1 MMRVLIV
8 DDEDLSLKRLNR
20 ILTASGEVQICGAF
34 HDPEEAVEYAKK
46 HRFDA
51 AFLDITMP
59 RISGM
64 TLIGEL
70 RKFHPSLPVV
80 LVTGYEEYA
89 VQAFDHEV
97 IDYVIKPVTAER
109 LNRSISRLKQRLEES
124 SAGSREP
131 EPETETAEDA
141 EANIQVAVAPRLTV
155 RLFGG
160 FAVHGGD
167 GRDGPLKL
175 RTPKTEELLAFLLYN
190 RSTTRDAL
198 TDTLWKDLSPQKA
211 STNLNSTLYYVRRAI
226 GDGGEQPL
234 ILKDRSGI
242 RMDREAIDC
251 DLYEFEELFRQMR
264 RTSEHQHDPAR
275 FERMDALYT
284 GEFLKDR
291 HYEWAFARARQLE
304 MDFIAMLDTA
314 ARYHAKIEQPLR
326 ALYYLERILQLD
338 PIREDVHREIIVL
351 YLSLGR
357 KSDAKRQYRTLEKVL
372 DEELGSKPSAEI
384 ERVIRKAQL

>member
-1 MMRVLIV
+1 MIKVLIV

-20 ILTASGEVQICGAF
+20 ILTASGEVEVCGAF
-34 HDPEEAVEYAKK
+34 HDPEEAAEYAQQ
-46 HRFDA
+46 HEFDA

-59 RISGM
+59 RLSGM

-70 RKFHPSLPVV
+70 RQTRPSLPVV

-109 LNRSISRLKQRLEES
+109 LNRSILRIKQRIEETS
-124 SAGSREP
+124 TGSREEEPATGTENP
-131 EPETETAEDA
+131 ESDLQAAAE
-141 EANIQVAVAPRLTV
+141 PRLTV

-160 FAVHGGD
+160 FTIHGGD
-167 GRDGPLKL
+167 GTDGPLKL

-190 RSTTRDAL
+190 RSTTRDVL
-198 TDTLWKDLSPQKA
+198 IDTLWKDLSPQKA

-226 GDGGEQPL
+226 GDGGEAPI

-242 RMDREAIDC
+242 RVDREAIDC

-264 RTSEHQHDPAR
+264 RTPEHRHDPER
-275 FERMDALYT
+275 FERMDALYA
-284 GEFLKDR
+284 GELLKDR

-326 ALYYLERILQLD
+326 ALYYFERILQLD
-338 PIREDVHREIIVL
+338 PIREDVYREIILL

-357 KSDAKRQYRTLEKVL
+357 KSDALRQYRTLEKVL

-384 ERVIRKAQL
+384 ERMIRTAEL

>member
-1 MMRVLIV
+1 MIKVLIV

-20 ILTASGEVQICGAF
+20 ILTASGEVEVCGAF
-34 HDPEEAVEYAKK
+34 HDPEEAIDYARQ
-46 HRFDA
+46 HPIDA

-59 RISGM
+59 RVSGM

-70 RKFHPSLPVV
+70 RKFFPSLPVV

-109 LNRSISRLKQRLEES
+109 LNRSISRIKQRIEES
-124 SAGSREP
+124 AVGAR
-131 EPETETAEDA
+131 ETEA
-141 EANIQVAVAPRLTV
+141 EAENAEADVQVRSAAEPRLTV

-160 FAVHGGD
+160 FSVHGGD
-167 GRDGPLKL
+167 GTEGPLKL

-190 RSTTRDAL
+190 RSTTRDVL
-198 TDTLWKDLSPQKA
+198 IDTLWKDLGPQKA

-226 GDGGEQPL
+226 GDGGDNPI
-234 ILKDRSGI
+234 ILKDRSSM
-242 RMDREAIDC
+242 RVDREAIDC

-264 RTSEHQHDPAR
+264 RTPEHRHDPER
-275 FERMDALYT
+275 FERMDALYA
-284 GEFLKDR
+284 GELLKDR

-326 ALYYLERILQLD
+326 ALYYFERILQLD
-338 PIREDVHREIIVL
+338 PIREDVYREIILL

-357 KSDAKRQYRTLEKVL
+357 KSDAKRQYRTLEKAL

-384 ERVIRKAQL
+384 ERMIRKAES

>member
-1 MMRVLIV
+1 MINVLIV

-20 ILTASGEVQICGAF
+20 ILTASGEVEVCGAF
-34 HDPEEAVEYAKK
+34 HDPEQAIEYARK
-46 HRFDA
+46 HPIDA

-59 RISGM
+59 RVSGM

-70 RKFHPSLPVV
+70 RKFRPSLPVV

-109 LNRSISRLKQRLEES
+109 LHRSILRIKQRIEEI
-124 SAGSREP
+124 SAGSRENESTSEAENP
-131 EPETETAEDA
+131 EAGVQAAAE
-141 EANIQVAVAPRLTV
+141 PRLTV

-160 FAVHGGD
+160 FAIHGGD
-167 GRDGPLKL
+167 GADGPLKL

-190 RSTTRDAL
+190 RSTTREVL

-226 GDGGEQPL
+226 GDGGDNPI

-242 RMDREAIDC
+242 RVDREAIDC

-264 RTSEHQHDPAR
+264 RTPEHRQDPER
-275 FERMDALYT
+275 FERMDALYA
-284 GEFLKDR
+284 GEFLQDR
-291 HYEWAFARARQLE
+291 QYEWAFARARQLE

-338 PIREDVHREIIVL
+338 PIREDAHREIILL

-357 KSDAKRQYRTLEKVL
+357 KSDANRQYRTLEKVL

-384 ERVIRKAQL
+384 ERMMRTAE

>member
-1 MMRVLIV
+1 MRVLIV

-20 ILTASGEVQICGAF
+20 ILTESGEVEVCGAF
-34 HDPEEAVEYAKK
+34 HDPEAAQAYART

-70 RKFHPSLPVV
+70 RKFHPALPIV

-109 LNRSISRLKQRLEES
+109 LNRSISRLKQKLAES
-124 SAGSREP
+124 PTPAREP
-131 EPETETAEDA
+131 ELEQQPSA
-141 EANIQVAVAPRLTV
+141 EAVPEVAIPRLTV
-155 RLFGG
+155 SLFGG
-160 FAVHGGD
+160 FSVRGGS
-167 GRDGPLKL
+167 GTDGPLKL
-175 RTPKTEELLAFLLYN
+175 RTPKTEELLAFLLCN

-198 TDTLWKDLSPQKA
+198 TDTLWKELSPQKA

-226 GDGGEQPL
+226 GDGGDTPI

-242 RMDREAIDC
+242 RVNREVVDC

-264 RTSEHQHDPAR
+264 RTPEHRHDPER
-275 FERMDALYT
+275 FERMDALYA
-284 GEFLKDR
+284 GELLKGR
-291 HYEWAFARARQLE
+291 HYEWALTRARQLE
-304 MDFIAMLDTA
+304 IDFIAVLDTA
-314 ARYHAKIEQPLR
+314 SRYHAKMQQPLR
-326 ALYYLERILQLD
+326 ALYYFERILQLD
-338 PIREDVHREIIVL
+338 PIREDVHREIILL
-351 YLSLGR
+351 YLALGR
-357 KSDAKRQYRTLEKVL
+357 KSDAKRQYLTLETVL
-372 DEELGSKPSAEI
+372 DEELGARPSAEL
-384 ERVIRKAQL
+384 ERLMREQ

>member
-1 MMRVLIV
+1 MMKVLIV

-20 ILTASGEVQICGAF
+20 ILTASGEVEVCAAF
-34 HDPEEAVEYAKK
+34 HDPEEAAEYAKTYP
-46 HRFDA
+46 FDA

-59 RISGM
+59 RLSGM

-70 RKFHPSLPVV
+70 RRSRPSLPVV

-89 VQAFDHEV
+89 VQAFDQEV

-109 LNRSISRLKQRLEES
+109 LHRSISRIKQRLEES
-124 SAGSREP
+124 AAGARES
-131 EPETETAEDA
+131 EAATAA
-141 EANIQVAVAPRLTV
+141 ENPAADVQGAAEPRLTV

-160 FAVHGGD
+160 FSVHGGD
-167 GRDGPLKL
+167 GADGPLKL

-190 RSTTRDAL
+190 RSTTREVL
-198 TDTLWKDLSPQKA
+198 IDTLWKDLSPQKA

-226 GDGGEQPL
+226 EDGGNAPI

-242 RMDREAIDC
+242 RVDREAIDC
-251 DLYEFEELFRQMR
+251 DLYEFEEWFRQMR
-264 RTSEHQHDPAR
+264 RTPEHRHDPER
-275 FERMDALYT
+275 FERMDALYA
-284 GEFLKDR
+284 GELLKGR

-304 MDFIAMLDTA
+304 IDFMAMLDTA
-314 ARYHAKIEQPLR
+314 ARYHAQIEQPLR
-326 ALYYLERILQLD
+326 ALYYFERILQLD
-338 PIREDVHREIIVL
+338 PIREDAHREIILL

-357 KSDAKRQYRTLEKVL
+357 KSDAMRQYRTLEKVL

-384 ERVIRKAQL
+384 ERLIRTAE

>member
-1 MMRVLIV
+1 MIKVLIV

-20 ILTASGEVQICGAF
+20 ILTASGEVEICGAF
-34 HDPEEAVEYAKK
+34 HDPEEAAEYAKT

-70 RKFHPSLPVV
+70 RKFHPSLPIV

-89 VQAFDHEV
+89 VQAFDYEV

-131 EPETETAEDA
+131 ELETEST
-141 EANIQVAVAPRLTV
+141 EADGPAVDETRLTV

-160 FAVHGGD
+160 FSVHGGD
-167 GRDGPLKL
+167 GTDGPLKL

-190 RSTTRDAL
+190 RSTTRDVL

-226 GDGGEQPL
+226 GDGGDTP
-234 ILKDRSGI
+234 IIRKDRSGI
-242 RMDREAIDC
+242 RVDREAIDC

-264 RTSEHQHDPAR
+264 RTPENRHDPER
-275 FERMDALYT
+275 FERMDALYA

-326 ALYYLERILQLD
+326 ALYYFERILQLD
-338 PIREDVHREIIVL
+338 PIREDVHREIILL
-351 YLSLGR
+351 YLLLER

-372 DEELGSKPSAEI
+372 DEELGSRPLAEL
-384 ERVIRKAQL
+384 ERIIRAAQL